1 MQKNIDL
8 SSDEY
13 DKIHIVGIGG
23 AGMSAIAH
31 ILSRMGKK
39 VSGSDLKDS
48 KVTQRLLSQGIEVTI
63 PHNEEAISSEIDV
76 LVISS
81 AIGENN
87 EEVIKAKAMNIPIW
101 SRANMLSAICAA
113 EKSIGVAG
121 SHGKTTTT
129 SMLTTIARFAGLKP
143 SFMIGGDL
151 NEIGTNAAYTD
162 GSFLIVEADESDK
175 TFLDLSLV
183 GAIVTNIE
191 SDHLENYENSFD
203 KLKESF
209 EQFVKQANGPVVICV
224 DEDNARALSEACAE
238 TKNIITIGKSDAQYI
253 YNVVSKDSSGID
265 AEIYFGAELKGVL
278 KLAVPGE
285 HNVRNALCAL
295 ALMVEFDVE
304 MDTAISALATYGGV
318 ARRFQPR
325 GNVNGITLIDDYA
338 HLPTEI
344 EVTLNAAKD
353 GAFNN
358 VIAIFQPHRYSR
370 TQELYKEFAKALTSA
385 DIVCVTEVYSAGEEE
400 RIGVSGQNIVS
411 EMHNLGFKNAFFA
424 PHKEDVIK
432 FVNERANAKDI
443 VLTLGAGDVT
453 TYPDAILES
462 YKNPID
468 EKN

>member
-1 MQKNIDL
+1 MQKNTDI
-8 SSDEY
+8 SSGKY

-48 KVTQRLLSQGIEVTI
+48 KVTQRLISQGIDVAI
-63 PHNEEAISSEIDV
+63 PHNEEVINKETDV
-76 LVISS
+76 VVISS
-81 AIGENN
+81 AISSSN
-87 EEVIKAKAMNIPIW
+87 EEVIKAKSLNIPIW
-101 SRANMLSAICAA
+101 SRADMLSAICVA

-151 NEIGTNAAYTD
+151 NEIGTNASYNE
-162 GSFLIVEADESDK
+162 GSYLIVEADESDK

-183 GAIVTNIE
+183 GSIVTNIE

-203 KLKESF
+203 NLKQSF
-209 EQFVKQANGPVVICV
+209 EQFVKQTNGPVVICV
-224 DEDNARALSEACAE
+224 DEENARSLSEACSE
-238 TKNIITIGKSDAQYI
+238 VKNIITVGKIDAQYI
-253 YNVVSKDSSGID
+253 YNEISKDSSGID

-295 ALMVEFDVE
+295 TLMLEFDV
-304 MDTAISALATYGGV
+304 DIDVAISALATYGGV

-325 GNVNGITLIDDYA
+325 GNINGITLIDDYA

-385 DIVCVTEVYSAGEEE
+385 DLVCVTEIYSAGEEE

-411 EMHNLGFKNAFFA
+411 EMHQLGFKNAFFA

-432 FVNERANAKDI
+432 LVNERANAKDI

-462 YKNPID
+462 YKTTIS

>member
-1 MQKNIDL
+1 MKQNIDL
-8 SSDEY
+8 TSTEFNN
-13 DKIHIVGIGG
+13 IHIVGIGG

-31 ILSRMGKK
+31 ILSRMGKN
-39 VSGSDLKDS
+39 VTGSDLKDS
-48 KVTQRLLSQGIEVTI
+48 KVTQRLISQGLKVAI
-63 PHNEEAISSEIDV
+63 PHNEDALDSDCDV
-76 LVISS
+76 VVIST
-81 AIGENN
+81 AIDEQNV
-87 EEVIKAKAMNIPIW
+87 EVVKAKSLGIEIW
-101 SRANMLSAICAA
+101 SRANMLGAICSA

-129 SMLTTIARFAGLKP
+129 SMLTTIARFADLKP

-151 NEIGTNAAYTD
+151 NEIGTNAAYNE
-162 GSFLIVEADESDK
+162 GSYLIVEADESDR
-175 TFLDLSLV
+175 TFLDLELV
-183 GAIVTNIE
+183 GSIVTNIE
-191 SDHLENYENSFD
+191 SDHLENYENSFQ
-203 KLKESF
+203 KLKDSF
-209 EQFVKQANGPVVICV
+209 VQFVKQTKGPVVICV
-224 DEDNARALSEACAE
+224 DEDNARAVSKECEE
-238 TKNIITIGKSDAQYI
+238 TTNVITVGRSDAQYV
-253 YNVVSKDSSGID
+253 YNIISKDSSGID
-265 AEIYFGAELKGVL
+265 AEIYYGAELKGVL

-304 MDTAISALATYGGV
+304 IETAISALATYGGV

-370 TQELYKEFAKALTSA
+370 TQELYKEFAKALTKA
-385 DIVCVTEVYSAGEEE
+385 DIVCVTEIYSAGEAE

-411 EMHNLGFKNAFFA
+411 EMRNLGFQNVVFA

-432 FVNERANAKDI
+432 FVQENVNAKDI

-453 TYPDAILES
+453 TFPDAILEAL
-462 YKNPID
+462 K
-468 EKN
+468 EK